1 MPGISHSLDISNK
14 QAKAYSFL
22 GPKEKNQV
30 KKQIN
35 HINAFKRPLKNSMD
49 KSKSSS
55 TETNIYCAAHMK
67 STIQSTGEINASLQ
81 SKLM

>member
-1 MPGISHSLDISNK
+1 MLQWQTILNSPRVVLSIVTIANAWY
-14 QAKAYSFL
+14 Q
-22 GPKEKNQV
+22 P
-30 KKQIN
+30 KQIN
-35 HINAFKRPLKNSMD
+35 HINAFERPLKNEMD

-67 STIQSTGEINASLQ
+67 LTIQSADEINASLQ